1 VNGGIVRALAA
12 LALALPAGIGAGCGD
27 NRAGEPADAPILHE
41 ASVDA
46 FMGGSLFGEACTQP
60 PFPEIGG
67 CHLGE
72 GACHD
77 EGAGAVCRPWCAI
90 AGIPQCQLR
99 GGVETITDRGFCVCV
114 PR

>member
-1 VNGGIVRALAA
+1 VRALAA

-72 GACHD
+72 GACLRERAREPVEEEAPGRRD
-77 EGAGAVCRPWCAI
+77 PPGGPIRTRPSC
-90 AGIPQCQLR
+90 
-99 GGVETITDRGFCVCV
+99 
-114 PR
+114 